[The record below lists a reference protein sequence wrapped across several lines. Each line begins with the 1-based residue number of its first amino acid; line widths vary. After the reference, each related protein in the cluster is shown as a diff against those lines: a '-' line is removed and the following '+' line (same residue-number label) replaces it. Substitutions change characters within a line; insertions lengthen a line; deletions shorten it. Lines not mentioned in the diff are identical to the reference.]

1 VSSRTVCQAVWL
13 ACLLADMTG
22 KKSEVPELKI
32 DNQSAIALC
41 KNPVFHNRSKHIDV
55 RYHFLR
61 EWVEK
66 REIVISYLATENQL
80 ADLLTKALG

>member
-1 VSSRTVCQAVWL
+1 
-13 ACLLADMTG
+13 MTG

-32 DNQSAIALC
+32 DNQSAIALY

-55 RYHFLR
+55 CYHFLR

-66 REIVISYLATENQL
+66 REIVISYWQRKISWLIC
-80 ADLLTKALG
+80 

>member
-1 VSSRTVCQAVWL
+1 
-13 ACLLADMTG
+13 MTG

-32 DNQSAIALC
+32 DNQLAIALC

-66 REIVISYLATENQL
+66 REIVISYLASWL
-80 ADLLTKALG
+80 IC

>member
-1 VSSRTVCQAVWL
+1 MAATVCQAVWL

-55 RYHFLR
+55 SYHFLR

-66 REIVISYLATENQL
+66 REIVISYLASWL
-80 ADLLTKALG
+80 IC